1 MPLGQQFRSLFRF
14 KANDGASNPPVSYC
28 TTCAVINIKRILRDG
43 LFEEN
48 AISLGFL
55 LDIIKKS
62 DHCVLCRL
70 ISTLIRS
77 RWRLDDHPNIDLQG
91 IECLLTAFSCGTLDP
106 KLEERKQSHRL
117 YITASTR
124 PSEISSA
131 MDGLADLSLN
141 IQLMEEDAH
150 KVSRKRDLHGRR
162 MKDVVDVGM
171 IKRWIHLCESEHGD
185 ECESVWWRAKD
196 EGLPGFV
203 RMVDV
208 VQMALVPASPD
219 CRYVALS
226 YVWGGPGDAYW
237 TTKANMIARGSPDG
251 LDNSILPATIAD
263 SIRLVQQ
270 LGERYLWIDALCII
284 QDSLEDKADQIYIMD
299 LIYSRATFT
308 ICAAGGDSARAGLP
322 GLIAGS
328 RTCQQHIEII
338 HGLHL
343 ALPLPSVAESVAQ
356 STWNTRG
363 WTFQE
368 LVLSR
373 RRVIFTKD
381 EVYFECIKDVW
392 CEDVVAESP
401 TVRYSGTPMRT
412 LRTGMFLRA
421 SHSSQNMEIRNY
433 ANNVKQYTQRRLTQ
447 ESDIIAAMTALTNAL
462 AGRFGATDRDPNKS
476 FRFGMWITNLDHSL
490 LWQPKLGVACYPRR
504 MVTDL
509 EHSHWPTWT
518 WAGWKGAM
526 DYNQETQLA
535 GMLFADT
542 HLSPDESLVPAW
554 YLVTED
560 GKVVQLDVQKLSPIK
575 TISNDP
581 EEIPPPSYIAPVGYA
596 SDADVGFSPPAG
608 TLIFRTRSACFRVI
622 RLSDMME
629 QSGGKPEVY
638 AVFQIFPVDPEFS
651 KCVGRIALPSSI
663 PSPAVL
669 EFIVL
674 SRCSG
679 SPGIHDEEFWGKHY
693 YGCMLHV
700 MAVQQ
705 ARDPRF
711 RERVGVGVIVE
722 AAWLKC
728 GLEVEESVV
737 LLA

>member
-1 MPLGQQFRSLFRF
+1 MPLGQQLRSLFCF
-14 KANDGASNPPVSYC
+14 KVNNGASDPPASYC
-28 TTCAVINIKRILRDG
+28 TTCASINIKRILRDG
-43 LFEEN
+43 LLKEN

-55 LDIIKKS
+55 LDIIKKG

-70 ISTLIRS
+70 ISTLIRR
-77 RWRLDDHPNIDLQG
+77 RWRLDNHPNIDLQG
-91 IECLLTAFSCGTLDP
+91 IECSLTAFSCGTLDP
-106 KLEERKQSHRL
+106 ELEERKQSHRL
-117 YITASTR
+117 YIYPSTR
-124 PSEISSA
+124 PSEVSSA
-131 MDGLADLSLN
+131 MEAWADLSLN

-171 IKRWIHLCESEHGD
+171 IKRWINLCESQHGD
-185 ECESVWWRAKD
+185 ECESIWWRAKD

-208 VQMALVPASPD
+208 VQMALVSASPN

-237 TTKANMIARGSPDG
+237 TTKANATARGSPDG
-251 LDNSILPATIAD
+251 LDNSVLPATIID

-284 QDSLEDKADQIYIMD
+284 QDSLEDKVDQIHIMD

-322 GLIAGS
+322 GLTAGS

-381 EVYFECIKDVW
+381 EVYFECMKDVW
-392 CEDVVAESP
+392 CEDVIAESP
-401 TVRYSGTPMRT
+401 TVRFSGTPMRT

-421 SHSSQNMEIRNY
+421 SYSSQSMEIRNY
-433 ANNVKQYTQRRLTQ
+433 ANNIKQYTQRHLTQ

-462 AGRFGATDRDPNKS
+462 ARTSGATDKDPNTS
-476 FRFGMWITNLDHSL
+476 YRFGMWITNLDYSL
-490 LWQPKLGVACYPRR
+490 LWQPKLSVACYPRR

-518 WAGWKGAM
+518 WAGWKGAVN
-526 DYNQETQLA
+526 YNQETQLI
-535 GMLFADT
+535 GMLFPDT
-542 HLSPDESLVPAW
+542 HSSPDESLVPTW
-554 YLVTED
+554 YMVTDD
-560 GKVVQLDVQKLSPIK
+560 GEVVQLDVRKLSSVKI
-575 TISNDP
+575 ISDD
-581 EEIPPPSYIAPVGYA
+581 IPPPSYIAPVGYA

-608 TLIFRTRSACFRVI
+608 TLIFRTRCARFQVR
-622 RLSDMME
+622 RLCDVE
-629 QSGGKPEVY
+629 QSGDKPEVY
-638 AVFQIFPVDPEFS
+638 AVFQIFPVDPGFS

-663 PSPAVL
+663 SSLAGL

-705 ARDPRF
+705 AHDPRI
-711 RERVGVGVIVE
+711 RERVGVGVILE
-722 AAWLKC
+722 AAWLKS